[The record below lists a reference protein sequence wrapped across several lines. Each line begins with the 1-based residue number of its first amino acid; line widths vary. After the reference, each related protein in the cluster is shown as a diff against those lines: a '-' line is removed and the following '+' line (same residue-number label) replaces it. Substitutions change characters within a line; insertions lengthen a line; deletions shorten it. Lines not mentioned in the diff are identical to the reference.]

1 MWDDAIKAIKDNNTV
16 WIKENRIDF
25 QHYFQRENCHPQGK
39 LSALALEK
47 HYSAKLFK
55 MFLGKNYNGLALSL
69 DEGAKW
75 IENASFLDGNWGW
88 LLGIGVGGAYFADYC
103 DKKTA
108 QTYFSL
114 KNALVAGSGK
124 PSGKLT
130 SLPNGY
136 ALSGS
141 WKYCSG
147 SEQASL
153 FTAVT
158 IKEEKPIAIIIPS
171 KSVIIKKDWNAIG
184 LPLTCSHYIETQKA
198 FIPKNHLFDLS
209 TRPRYNEYPIS
220 TYPFMEFALACFT
233 PVMIGI
239 TKNLFEDI
247 SEFVSSK
254 KEIWKNHQPERYEF
268 ISTKIL
274 EIKTHLENTSSLFY
288 HKLKK
293 SWQDHLK
300 EQQSNLESDL
310 SSISK
315 ELAAYCYEE
324 SFQLIPLLGMVAIE
338 NDTSIQRQFK
348 NLQTAYQHMIF
359 RNFS

>member
-1 MWDDAIKAIKDNNTV
+1 MWDEAIEAIKDNNTV

-25 QHYFQRENCHPQGK
+25 QHYFQRENCLLQGK

-47 HYSAKLFK
+47 HYKAKLFK

-108 QTYFSL
+108 QTYFSP

-124 PSGKLT
+124 PSGKLI
-130 SLPNGY
+130 SLTNGY

-153 FTAVT
+153 FTAVS
-158 IKEEKPIAIIIPS
+158 IKEKKPIAIIIPTQS
-171 KSVIIKKDWNAIG
+171 AIIKKDWNAIG
-184 LPLTCSHYIETQKA
+184 LPLTCSHSIETQEA
-198 FIPKNHLFDLS
+198 FISKDHIFDLS
-209 TRPRYNEYPIS
+209 TKPRYNEYPIS
-220 TYPFMEFALACFT
+220 TYPFIDFAIACFT
-233 PVMIGI
+233 PVIIGI

-254 KEIWKNHQPERYEF
+254 EEIWKNHQPERYEV

-274 EIKTHLENTSSLFY
+274 EIKTHLENLSFLFY
-288 HKLKK
+288 HTLQK
-293 SWQDHLK
+293 SWQNHL
-300 EQQSNLESDL
+300 EEQSNLGSDL
-310 SSISK
+310 SSIAK

-324 SFQLIPLLGMVAIE
+324 SFQIIPLLGMVAIE